1 MHSNSAQLLEYGK
14 STSVV
19 PEIMRTDKVKHKKH
33 FIIVICLILL
43 LLMAVLNVISWLSTD
58 FSDWYA
64 ENVYPLINN
73 TISRLTGLFPF
84 SVGEVLIILG
94 VSVLLIGPAAFVICM
109 IVLRKRR
116 QKVLRFTAVFLL
128 VVFTY
133 IFVTETMNCFI
144 MYHCT
149 PFSEK
154 HMNVSEEHDYHQ
166 LIELCN
172 TLIEKANYYS
182 ELVER
187 DENGKVI
194 TPDNLNDIA
203 IQSMINLSN
212 EYKLLSGY
220 YPQPKKI
227 LFSGFMTQLNLK
239 GVYYPFTLEANYN
252 KRMYPVNFPDTICHE
267 MSHLKGFMQEDEAN
281 FISFLACIN
290 SDSNYFKYSGYIAA
304 LGYTYSQ
311 VAKLMKY
318 DGYSDIQLL
327 QINELVIKD
336 DIFVEYEYLEKLEEE
351 AVIPTEV
358 ISEASEAAIDTSL
371 KLNGVS
377 DGSKS
382 YGRMVDLLLSYYYD

>member
-1 MHSNSAQLLEYGK
+1 MHSNSIQLLERDK
-14 STSVV
+14 DTIFVSEATDVV
-19 PEIMRTDKVKHKKH
+19 KMKHKKQ
-33 FIIVICLILL
+33 FIIIISLILL
-43 LLMAVLNVISWLSTD
+43 SLMAALNIISWFSTD

-64 ENVYPLINN
+64 ENIYPLLNN
-73 TISRLTGLFPF
+73 TVSRLTGLFPF
-84 SVGEVLIILG
+84 SVGEMLIIIGISVLI
-94 VSVLLIGPAAFVICM
+94 VGPAAFIICM

-116 QKVLRFTAVFLL
+116 RKVLRFTAVFLL
-128 VVFTY
+128 VAFTY
-133 IFVTETMNCFI
+133 IFVTETLNCFI

-154 HMNVSEEHDYHQ
+154 YMNVSEEHDYHQ

-172 TLIEKANYYS
+172 MLIEKANYYS

-194 TPDNLNDIA
+194 APDNLNDIA
-203 IQSMINLSN
+203 VQAMINLSSD
-212 EYKLLSGY
+212 YQQLGGY
-220 YPQPKKI
+220 YPHPKKI
-227 LFSGFMTQLNLK
+227 MFSGFMTQLNLK

-252 KRMYPVNFPDTICHE
+252 KRMYPVNFPETICHE

-311 VAKLMKY
+311 IARLMKY
-318 DGYSDIQLL
+318 EGYTDIQLL
-327 QINELVIKD
+327 PINELVIND
-336 DIFVEYEYLEKLEEE
+336 DIFVEYEYLERLEKE

-358 ISEASEAAIDTSL
+358 VSEVSEAAIDTSL

-382 YGRMVDLLLSYYYD
+382 YGRMVDLLLSYYYN